1 MGCFLYAVLTLVC
14 PLLLTLLPAVRNNVD
29 CAGTTGPM
37 MHLTDWRQ
45 LSYQAEPH
53 CCDCAGLLLEYKI
66 PSLCSIFG
74 YLPVDPV
81 PFPWCLA

>member
-1 MGCFLYAVLTLVC
+1 MLVYIKWDASFMLCLTLVC
-14 PLLLTLLPAVRNNVD
+14 PLLLTLLTAVRNNVD

-53 CCDCAGLLLEYKI
+53 CFDCAGLLL
-66 PSLCSIFG
+66 G
-74 YLPVDPV
+74 V
-81 PFPWCLA
+81 